1 MNRLALLPLGILL
14 VGGTSLASEHAMPTS
29 SARAEEKFRL
39 IEIPD
44 LESLQQARPP
54 VTVLDANDAEFRE
67 KNGVIAGA
75 KLLSSFDHYD
85 IQKELPADKN
95 APLVFYCS
103 NRL

>member
-1 MNRLALLPLGILL
+1 MNRLVLLSLGIFLA
-14 VGGTSLASEHAMPTS
+14 GGFALA
-29 SARAEEKFRL
+29 AEAQQKFRL
-39 IEIPD
+39 IELSE
-44 LESLQQARPP
+44 LESLQKGQPP
-54 VTVLDANDAEFRE
+54 ATVLDANDAEFRD
-67 KNGVIAGA
+67 KNGVIPGA

>member
-1 MNRLALLPLGILL
+1 MNRLALLSLGVLL
-14 VGGTSLASEHAMPTS
+14 VGGIALAVRSPTATSA
-29 SARAEEKFRL
+29 ARAEEKFRL
-39 IEIPD
+39 IEISE
-44 LESLQQARPP
+44 LESLQKAGPP
-54 VTVLDANDAEFRE
+54 VTVLDANDAEFRG

-85 IQKELPADKN
+85 IQKELPADKS

>member
-1 MNRLALLPLGILL
+1 MGFPASFHPLKPGARTATR
-14 VGGTSLASEHAMPTS
+14 VYPAST
-29 SARAEEKFRL
+29 
-39 IEIPD
+39 
-44 LESLQQARPP
+44 ARPAA
-54 VTVLDANDAEFRE
+54 VCEDVQSRLE

>member
-1 MNRLALLPLGILL
+1 MA
-14 VGGTSLASEHAMPTS
+14 
-29 SARAEEKFRL
+29 AEAQQKFQL
-39 IEIPD
+39 IELPE
-44 LESLQQARPP
+44 LESLQKARPP
-54 VTVLDANDAEFRE
+54 ATVLDANDTEFRE
-67 KNGVIAGA
+67 KNGVIPGA